1 MYDKFQEIYELYFI
15 KNKII
20 SRLILYTSSNF
31 FHRLKQA
38 PPTLDDIGVFLLHAK
53 HFRLHLFL
61 QQNIRICHGAAT
73 SPPFYP
79 IRHTRIRMGRR
90 TRHIRRHTYACTI
103 PYIRVYIY
111 TNTHT
116 MYMCVRTFARLLR
129 ASLSPWKRKITGNAK
144 SIDAILGIS
153 RIRLSRKA
161 TMIFILNRKGPIR
174 KKNRIVEG

>member
-1 MYDKFQEIYELYFI
+1 MNILSTIKFL
-15 KNKII
+15 
-20 SRLILYTSSNF
+20 RLIFYTSSNF

-38 PPTLDDIGVFLLHAK
+38 APRSMILEYFYYTRSISDSIFFFNRIYASVMAPRRHP
-53 HFRLHLFL
+53 LF
-61 QQNIRICHGAAT
+61 T
-73 SPPFYP
+73 PYD
-79 IRHTRIRMGRR
+79 TRIRMGRR

-103 PYIRVYIY
+103 SYIRIYKYAYVCVY
-111 TNTHT
+111 
-116 MYMCVRTFARLLR
+116 VRTFARLLR

-153 RIRLSRKA
+153 RIRLSHKA